1 MSTRNWIIFG
11 VVFWVLSV
19 VLAFGLG
26 QISKEGGEVVPII
39 IEKAR

>member
-26 QISKEGGEVVPII
+26 QMSIKSGEVAPII

>member
-19 VLAFGLG
+19 ALAFGLG
-26 QISKEGGEVVPII
+26 QTSKENREVAPII